1 MRYVGTEQIICSIC
15 KVELDVPVYQ
25 TNENKKYGMKFCHQ
39 CGNKLFSDEEEVIFM
54 SDREEWNKR
63 SVDYYLPEKV
73 KDWWNSLTDNQKD
86 FWMRR
91 AKEERMREAGKIK
104 PMEDA

>member
-1 MRYVGTEQIICSIC
+1 
-15 KVELDVPVYQ
+15 
-25 TNENKKYGMKFCHQ
+25 
-39 CGNKLFSDEEEVIFM
+39 M

-63 SVDYYLPEKV
+63 TEDYYLPKKV
-73 KDWWNSLTDNQKD
+73 KDWWESLTDNQKD

>member
-1 MRYVGTEQIICSIC
+1 
-15 KVELDVPVYQ
+15 
-25 TNENKKYGMKFCHQ
+25 
-39 CGNKLFSDEEEVIFM
+39 M

-63 SVDYYLPEKV
+63 TVDYYLPKKV
-73 KDWWNSLTDNQKD
+73 KEWWNSLTDNQKD

>member
-1 MRYVGTEQIICSIC
+1 
-15 KVELDVPVYQ
+15 
-25 TNENKKYGMKFCHQ
+25 
-39 CGNKLFSDEEEVIFM
+39 M

-63 SVDYYLPEKV
+63 SVDYYLPKKV

-91 AKEERMREAGKIK
+91 AKEERMREAGKVEPLYSRTK
-104 PMEDA
+104 HTP